1 MKLTYRTPEH
11 DYDHEETLDSEATE
25 SIPESEVAS
34 QPRKQWDD
42 DCPWAE
48 WYSAEDPVK
57 GNCSLRS
64 FTRNVVNNNYFQEK
78 ITGTTNLTMDVFIR
92 IISTITSKHGTRSN
106 VHIIWYEKSFSY
118 HKNMDYNS
126 IHIHNFFLSC

>member
-11 DYDHEETLDSEATE
+11 DYDHEETLDSKATE
-25 SIPESEVAS
+25 SIPENDVAS

-57 GNCSLRS
+57 GNYALYLLPVMLQILTSL
-64 FTRNVVNNNYFQEK
+64 
-78 ITGTTNLTMDVFIR
+78 
-92 IISTITSKHGTRSN
+92 
-106 VHIIWYEKSFSY
+106 
-118 HKNMDYNS
+118 KNG
-126 IHIHNFFLSC
+126 